1 MGHDDSFVL
10 VLTHCLSPSV
20 EVWPSQRT
28 ALFMQSTATGEILW
42 SVPVNAKADIGRGA
56 CADIYAGSPGAEAW
70 ASGDERHW
78 RPEHSKK
85 LFSCKGKVI
94 GPAPAT
100 PPNFFVWWD
109 GDLTREILN
118 KNWIAKYDPK
128 PKGAMRRILTA
139 KGYTSVNGTKATP
152 VLSADLMG
160 DWREEVIWC
169 REDGKAL
176 RLYTTTISTSHRITT
191 LMHDPIYRLSVAW
204 QNVVYNQP
212 PHPGH
217 TLADLEKQSNE

>member
-1 MGHDDSFVL
+1 
-10 VLTHCLSPSV
+10 
-20 EVWPSQRT
+20 
-28 ALFMQSTATGEILW
+28 
-42 SVPVNAKADIGRGA
+42 
-56 CADIYAGSPGAEAW
+56 
-70 ASGDERHW
+70 
-78 RPEHSKK
+78 
-85 LFSCKGKVI
+85 VI

-118 KNWIAKYDPK
+118 KNWIAEYDPK
-128 PKGAMRRILTA
+128 AKGAMRRILTA
-139 KGYTSVNGTKATP
+139 KGCTSVNGTKANP

-176 RLYTTTISTSHRITT
+176 RLYTTTIPTSHRITT